1 MNNLQTV
8 KLVLVFVTAYLLGSV
23 DFGIIVSKHMF
34 KDDVRNYGSGNAG
47 TTNMLRTF
55 GLKRAA
61 ITVVG
66 DALKGFVGVLIAKEI
81 FKAAPLIA
89 VKGFFTPPVMREIAV
104 YTAVLAAVI
113 GHMYPLFF
121 KFKGGKGVATGFG
134 GMLRASPVVS
144 LLAISVFAVIALTT
158 KIVSLAS
165 VTACV
170 SFFVFTLAI
179 QLYTHT
185 FGASNAVIQL
195 IAAFVLPSLVI
206 YAHRGNIKRLLN
218 GTEYKFGRDKNQ

>member
-1 MNNLQTV
+1 M
-8 KLVLVFVTAYLLGSV
+8 
-23 DFGIIVSKHMF
+23 
-34 KDDVRNYGSGNAG
+34 
-47 TTNMLRTF
+47 
-55 GLKRAA
+55 
-61 ITVVG
+61 
-66 DALKGFVGVLIAKEI
+66 
-81 FKAAPLIA
+81 
-89 VKGFFTPPVMREIAV
+89 
-104 YTAVLAAVI
+104 
-113 GHMYPLFF
+113 
-121 KFKGGKGVATGFG
+121 ATGFG

-218 GTEYKFGRDKNQ
+218 GTEYKFGRNKKQ